1 MENNSCIGFEG
12 SRRFG
17 ESKRIIGLIDSVTE
31 STTDSSL
38 SSSSCG
44 VGSSS
49 GRSSVAERSVSSPS
63 SPPTKSQIL
72 GWPLG
77 QGSWRKSSGKMKKKT
92 PTKIDDFGFKRVG
105 TETSGL

>member
-1 MENNSCIGFEG
+1 MENSCIGFEG
-12 SRRFG
+12 SRRYG
-17 ESKRIIGLIDSVTE
+17 ESKRIVGLINSAND

-44 VGSSS
+44 AGSSS
-49 GRSSVAERSVSSPS
+49 GRSVSSPS
-63 SPPTKSQIL
+63 SPPTKSQLL

-92 PTKIDDFGFKRVG
+92 PTKIDNFGFKRIG